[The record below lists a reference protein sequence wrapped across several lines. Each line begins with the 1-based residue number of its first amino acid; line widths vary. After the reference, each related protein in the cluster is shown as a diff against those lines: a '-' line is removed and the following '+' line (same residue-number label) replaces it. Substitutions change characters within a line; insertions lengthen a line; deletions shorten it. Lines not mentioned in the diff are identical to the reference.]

1 MNTPIRDFVT
11 QYAALNA
18 LRYHMPGH
26 KGCGPLGCESLDI
39 TEISGADVL
48 YDSKGIIRESEAHA
62 ASLFGSARTVYSC
75 EGSSLCI
82 RGMLYLATLYGK
94 MQGCDRP
101 LILAGRNAHKAF
113 VTAAAL
119 VDFDVEWLYPEGDDS
134 LMSCRITADCL
145 ERRLASGVKP
155 VAVYITTPDYLGN
168 LVDVAGLASVCHRY
182 GVLLLVDNAHGAY
195 LNFLP
200 ESRHPMALGA
210 DLCCDSAHKT
220 LPVLTGGAY
229 LHIGA
234 SAPAWFRENAE
245 RGLSLFASTSPSY
258 LILQS
263 LDLANLY
270 LASGYRERLA
280 TFAEAVAGLKTRL
293 VARGFTLVGDEP
305 LKICLD
311 AKAYGWQGEELAG
324 YLAAKNVV
332 CEFADP
338 DYVVL
343 MLSTDMGADSLAH
356 LEMILTQVEKRE
368 AILQAPPILPRPKT
382 ALSVRDAV
390 MAPCEELPVADCL
403 GRVLADYAVNC
414 PPAVPIVV
422 CGEVIDSE
430 CVACLEY
437 YGVEKCR
444 VICPTT
450 WAGALSNFGSLV
462 FK

>member
-11 QYAALNA
+11 QYAALEP

-26 KGCGPLGCESLDI
+26 KGCGALGVEALDI
-39 TEISGADVL
+39 TEIPGADVL
-48 YDSKGIIRESEAHA
+48 YDAKGIIRESEDNA
-62 ASLFGSARTVYSC
+62 ASLFGAARTVYSC

-94 MQGCDRP
+94 MQGCERP

-119 VDFDVEWLYPEGDDS
+119 IDFDVEWLYPEGVDS
-134 LMSCRITADCL
+134 LMSCRITPALL
-145 ERRLASGVKP
+145 EARLASGVKP

-168 LVDVAGLASVCHRY
+168 LVDVAGIASVCHRY

-234 SAPAWFRENAE
+234 GAPAWFRENAE
-245 RGLSLFASTSPSY
+245 RGMALFASTSPSY

-280 TFAEAVAGLKTRL
+280 AFVEAVGAMKGRLAG
-293 VARGFTLVGDEP
+293 RGFVFVGEEP
-305 LKICLD
+305 LKLCLQ
-311 AKAYGWQGEELAG
+311 AKSYGWQGDELAAW
-324 YLAAKNVV
+324 LAGKNVV

-338 DYVVL
+338 DFVVL
-343 MLSTDMGADSLAH
+343 MLSCDMDLKP
-356 LEMILTQVEKRE
+356 LEEALVDVPKRT

-382 ALSVRDAV
+382 VLSVREAV
-390 MAPCEELPVADCL
+390 MSACAELPLAECV

-422 CGEVIDSE
+422 CGEEISSE
-430 CVACLEY
+430 SLACLKY

-444 VICPTT
+444 VVGN
-450 WAGALSNFGSLV
+450 AD
-462 FK
+462 

>member
-18 LRYHMPGH
+18 HRYHMPGH

-48 YDSKGIIRESEAHA
+48 YDSKGIIRESEEHA

-94 MQGCDRP
+94 MQGCARP

-234 SAPAWFRENAE
+234 GAPAWFVEHAE
-245 RGLSLFASTSPSY
+245 RGMALFASTSPSY

-270 LASGYRERLA
+270 LASGYRERLEA
-280 TFAEAVAGLKTRL
+280 FVEAVAGMKKRL
-293 VARGFTLVGDEP
+293 IDRGFTLIGDEP
-305 LKICLD
+305 LKLCLQ
-311 AKAYGWQGEELAG
+311 AKSYGWQGDKLAG
-324 YLAAKNVV
+324 WLGTQNVI

-338 DYVVL
+338 DFVVL
-343 MLSTDMGADSLAH
+343 MLSCDMDLQP
-356 LEMILTQVEKRE
+356 LEAALMELPKKE
-368 AILQAPPILPRPKT
+368 AILQAPPILPHPK
-382 ALSVRDAV
+382 AVLSVRNAV
-390 MAPCEELPVADCL
+390 MAPCEELPVEACL
-403 GRVLADYAVNC
+403 GRVLADYGVSC

-422 CGEVIDSE
+422 CGEEIDGD

-444 VICPTT
+444 VVCH
-450 WAGALSNFGSLV
+450 GN
-462 FK
+462 

>member
-11 QYAALNA
+11 QYAASKP

-26 KGCGPLGCESLDI
+26 KGCGPLGVESLDI
-39 TEISGADVL
+39 TEIPGADVL
-48 YDSKGIIRESEAHA
+48 YDAKGIIRESEDNA
-62 ASLFGSARTVYSC
+62 ASLFGSGRTVYSC

-94 MQGCDRP
+94 MQGSDRP
-101 LILAGRNAHKAF
+101 LILAGRNAHKTF

-119 VDFDVEWLYPEGDDS
+119 IDFELEWLYPEEDDS

-155 VAVYITTPDYLGN
+155 VAVYLTTPDYLGN
-168 LVDVAGLASVCHRY
+168 LVDLAGIASVCHRY

-229 LHIGA
+229 LHIGLG
-234 SAPAWFRENAE
+234 APAWFSENAE
-245 RGLSLFASTSPSY
+245 RGMALFASTSPSY
-258 LILQS
+258 LIMQS

-270 LASGYRERLA
+270 IASGYRERL
-280 TFAEAVAGLKTRL
+280 EAFVESVAGMKKRL
-293 VARGFTLVGDEP
+293 IDRGFTLVGDEP
-305 LKICLD
+305 LKLCLQ
-311 AKAYGWQGEELAG
+311 AKSYGWQGDELAAWLG
-324 YLAAKNVV
+324 AQNVI

-343 MLSTDMGADSLAH
+343 MLSCEMDLSRLEETL
-356 LEMILTQVEKRE
+356 LEMPKRK

-382 ALSVRDAV
+382 AMSVRNAV
-390 MAPCEELPVADCL
+390 MCASVELPLAQCL

-422 CGEVIDSE
+422 CGEEISPE
-430 CVACLEY
+430 SLACLEY

-444 VICPTT
+444 VVRD
-450 WAGALSNFGSLV
+450 AD
-462 FK
+462 

>member
-11 QYAALNA
+11 QYAASKP

-26 KGCGPLGCESLDI
+26 KGCGPLGVESLDI

-48 YDSKGIIRESEAHA
+48 YDAKGIIRESEDNA
-62 ASLFGSARTVYSC
+62 ASLFGAARTVYSC

-94 MQGCDRP
+94 MQGSDRP

-119 VDFDVEWLYPEGDDS
+119 IDFELEWLYPEEDDS
-134 LMSCRITADCL
+134 LMACRITPALLDA
-145 ERRLASGVKP
+145 RLASLTASGTKP

-168 LVDVAGLASVCHRY
+168 LVDVAGLSGVCHRY

-234 SAPAWFRENAE
+234 SAPAWFTENAE
-245 RGLSLFASTSPSY
+245 RGMALFASTSPSY
-258 LILQS
+258 LIMQS

-270 LASGYRERLA
+270 IASGYRERLEV
-280 TFAEAVAGLKTRL
+280 FVEAVAGMKKRL
-293 VARGFTLVGDEP
+293 IDRGFTLVGDEP
-305 LKICLD
+305 LKLCLQ
-311 AKAYGWQGEELAG
+311 AKSYGWQGEKLAG
-324 YLAAKNVV
+324 WLEARNMI

-338 DYVVL
+338 DFVVL
-343 MLSTDMGADSLAH
+343 MLSCDMDLKP
-356 LEMILTQVEKRE
+356 LEEALMNVPRRE
-368 AILQAPPILPRPKT
+368 PILQAPPILPHPK
-382 ALSVRDAV
+382 AVLSVREAV
-390 MAPCEELPVADCL
+390 MAPCEELPVEDCP
-403 GRVLADYAVNC
+403 GRTLADYGVNC

-422 CGEVIDSE
+422 CGEEISPE
-430 CVACLEY
+430 SLACLEY

-444 VICPTT
+444 VVRD
-450 WAGALSNFGSLV
+450 AD
-462 FK
+462 

>member
-18 LRYHMPGH
+18 HRYHMPGH

-48 YDSKGIIRESEAHA
+48 YDSKGIIRESEEHA

-94 MQGCDRP
+94 MQGCARP

-234 SAPAWFRENAE
+234 GAPAWFVEHAE
-245 RGLSLFASTSPSY
+245 RGMALFASTSPSY

-270 LASGYRERLA
+270 LASGYRERLEA
-280 TFAEAVAGLKTRL
+280 FVEAVAGMKKRL
-293 VARGFTLVGDEP
+293 IDRGFTLIGDEP
-305 LKICLD
+305 LKLCLQ
-311 AKAYGWQGEELAG
+311 AKSYGWQGDKLAG
-324 YLAAKNVV
+324 WLGTQNVI

-338 DYVVL
+338 DFVVL
-343 MLSTDMGADSLAH
+343 MLSCDMDLQP
-356 LEMILTQVEKRE
+356 LEAALMELPKKE
-368 AILQAPPILPRPKT
+368 AILQAPPILPHPK
-382 ALSVRDAV
+382 AVLSVREA
-390 MAPCEELPVADCL
+390 MMSPCEELPVEACL
-403 GRVLADYAVNC
+403 GRVLADYGVSC

-422 CGEVIDSE
+422 CGEEIDGD

-444 VICPTT
+444 VVCH
-450 WAGALSNFGSLV
+450 GN
-462 FK
+462 

>member
-11 QYAALNA
+11 QYAALES

-26 KGCGPLGCESLDI
+26 KGRGVLGVEALDI
-39 TEISGADVL
+39 TEIPGADVL
-48 YDSKGIIRESEAHA
+48 YDAKGIIRESEDNA
-62 ASLFGSARTVYSC
+62 ASLFGAAHTVYSC

-101 LILAGRNAHKAF
+101 LILAGRNCHKAF

-119 VDFDVEWLYPEGDDS
+119 VDFDIEWLYPLDDEA
-134 LMSCRITADCL
+134 LMSCRITPSAL
-145 ERRLASGVKP
+145 EARLASGVRP

-168 LVDVAGLASVCHRY
+168 LVDVAEIASVCHRY

-229 LHIGA
+229 LHIGLG
-234 SAPAWFRENAE
+234 APAWFSENAE
-245 RGLSLFASTSPSY
+245 RGMALFASTSPSY

-270 LASGYRERLA
+270 VASGYRERLED
-280 TFAEAVAGLKTRL
+280 FVEAVTGMKKRL
-293 VARGFTLVGDEP
+293 VDRGFTLIGDEP
-305 LKICLD
+305 LKLCLQ
-311 AKAYGWQGEELAG
+311 AKSYGWQGDELAAW
-324 YLAAKNVV
+324 LETRNMV

-338 DYVVL
+338 DFVVL
-343 MLSTDMGADSLAH
+343 MLSCDMDLQP
-356 LEMILTQVEKRE
+356 LEAALMELPRKE
-368 AILQAPPILPRPKT
+368 AILQAPPILPRPRKVT
-382 ALSVRDAV
+382 SVREAV
-390 MAPCEELPVADCL
+390 LSASVKLPLAECV
-403 GRVLADYAVNC
+403 GRTLADYTVSC
-414 PPAVPIVV
+414 PPAVPVVV
-422 CGEVIDSE
+422 CGEEISPESLV
-430 CVACLEY
+430 CLEY

-444 VICPTT
+444 VVRD
-450 WAGALSNFGSLV
+450 AD
-462 FK
+462 

>member
-18 LRYHMPGH
+18 HRYHMPGH

-48 YDSKGIIRESEAHA
+48 YDSKGIIRESEEHA

-94 MQGCDRP
+94 MQGCARP

-234 SAPAWFRENAE
+234 GAPAWFVEHAE
-245 RGLSLFASTSPSY
+245 RGMALFASTSPSY

-270 LASGYRERLA
+270 LASGYRERLEA
-280 TFAEAVAGLKTRL
+280 FVEAVAGMKKRL
-293 VARGFTLVGDEP
+293 IDRGFTLIGDEP
-305 LKICLD
+305 LKLCLQ
-311 AKAYGWQGEELAG
+311 AKSYGWQGDKLAG
-324 YLAAKNVV
+324 WLGTQNVI

-338 DYVVL
+338 DFVVL
-343 MLSTDMGADSLAH
+343 MLSCDMDLQP
-356 LEMILTQVEKRE
+356 LEAALMELPKKE
-368 AILQAPPILPRPKT
+368 AILQAPPILPHPK
-382 ALSVRDAV
+382 AVLSVREAV
-390 MAPCEELPVADCL
+390 MSPCEELPVEACL
-403 GRVLADYAVNC
+403 GRVLADYGVSC

-422 CGEVIDSE
+422 CGEEIDGD

-444 VICPTT
+444 VVCH
-450 WAGALSNFGSLV
+450 GN
-462 FK
+462 

>member
-11 QYAALNA
+11 QYAALES

-26 KGCGPLGCESLDI
+26 KGRGVLGVEALDI
-39 TEISGADVL
+39 TEIPGADVL
-48 YDSKGIIRESEAHA
+48 YDAKGIIRESEDNA
-62 ASLFGSARTVYSC
+62 ASLFGAARTVYSC

-94 MQGCDRP
+94 MQGSDRP

-119 VDFDVEWLYPEGDDS
+119 VDFEIEWLYPLEDEA
-134 LMSCRITADCL
+134 LMSCRITPSAL
-145 ERRLASGVKP
+145 EARLASGVRP

-168 LVDVAGLASVCHRY
+168 MVDVAGIASVCHRY

-229 LHIGA
+229 LHIGLG
-234 SAPAWFRENAE
+234 APAWFSENAE
-245 RGLSLFASTSPSY
+245 RGMALFASTSPSY
-258 LILQS
+258 LIMQS

-270 LASGYRERLA
+270 IASGYRERLGA
-280 TFAEAVAGLKTRL
+280 FVDAVAEMKKRL
-293 VARGFTLVGDEP
+293 IDRGFTLVGDEP
-305 LKICLD
+305 LKLCLQ
-311 AKAYGWQGEELAG
+311 AKSYGWQGDA
-324 YLAAKNVV
+324 LAAWLEARNMV

-338 DYVVL
+338 DFVVL
-343 MLSTDMGADSLAH
+343 MLSCDMDLQP
-356 LEMILTQVEKRE
+356 LEAALMELPRKE
-368 AILQAPPILPRPKT
+368 AILQAPPILPRPRKVMT
-382 ALSVRDAV
+382 VREAVLSASV
-390 MAPCEELPVADCL
+390 ELPLVDCL
-403 GRVLADYAVNC
+403 GRTLADYTVSC
-414 PPAVPIVV
+414 PPAVPVVV
-422 CGEVIDSE
+422 CGEEIDAA
-430 CVACLEY
+430 CVACLKY

-444 VICPTT
+444 VICATT
-450 WAGALSNFGSLV
+450 CKGDKG
-462 FK
+462 

>member
-11 QYAALNA
+11 QYAALDA
-18 LRYHMPGH
+18 QRYHMPGH
-26 KGCGPLGCESLDI
+26 KGRGVLGVEALDI
-39 TEISGADVL
+39 TEIPGADVL
-48 YDSKGIIRESEAHA
+48 YDAKGIIRESEDNA

-94 MQGCDRP
+94 MQGSDRP

-134 LMSCRITADCL
+134 LMACPITAGCL
-145 ERRLASGVKP
+145 ERRLTSGVKP

-168 LVDVAGLASVCHRY
+168 LVDVAGLASVCHRQ

-234 SAPAWFRENAE
+234 SAPAWFLENAE
-245 RGLSLFASTSPSY
+245 RGMALFASTSPSY
-258 LILQS
+258 LIMQS

-270 LASGYRERLA
+270 IASGYRERLGN
-280 TFAEAVAGLKTRL
+280 FVEAASSMKARL
-293 VARGFTLVGDEP
+293 SASGYTLVGDEP
-305 LKICLD
+305 LKLCLQ
-311 AKAYGWQGEELAG
+311 AKSYGWQGEELAAL
-324 YLAAKNVV
+324 LAERNVI
-332 CEFADP
+332 CEFADL

-343 MLSTDMGADSLAH
+343 MLSCEMDLSRLEAVLLA
-356 LEMILTQVEKRE
+356 VPKRE
-368 AILQAPPILPRPKT
+368 PILQALPILPRPKT
-382 ALSVRDAV
+382 AMSVRNAV
-390 MAPCEELPVADCL
+390 MAPCEELPVEACL

-422 CGEVIDSE
+422 CGEEIGPESL
-430 CVACLEY
+430 ACLKY

-444 VICPTT
+444 VVCH
-450 WAGALSNFGSLV
+450 GN
-462 FK
+462 

>member
-11 QYAALNA
+11 QYAALA
-18 LRYHMPGH
+18 PLRYHMPGH
-26 KGCGPLGCESLDI
+26 KGCGPLGVESLDI
-39 TEISGADVL
+39 TEIPGADVL
-48 YDSKGIIRESEAHA
+48 YDAKGIIRESEDNA

-119 VDFDVEWLYPEGDDS
+119 VDFDIEWLYPEENDC
-134 LMSCRITADCL
+134 LMACRVTADDL

-168 LVDVAGLASVCHRY
+168 LVDVAGLSAVCRRH

-229 LHIGA
+229 LHIGTG
-234 SAPAWFRENAE
+234 APAWFRENAA
-245 RGLSLFASTSPSY
+245 RGMALFASTSPSY

-263 LDLANLY
+263 LDMANLY
-270 LASGYRERLA
+270 LTSGYRERLA
-280 TFAEAVAGLKTRL
+280 AFAEAVASMKGRL
-293 VARGFTLVGDEP
+293 SAQGFVLIGDEP

-311 AKAYGWQGEELAG
+311 AKAYGWQGFELAAC
-324 YLAAKNVV
+324 LEAQNVV

-343 MLSTDMGADSLAH
+343 MLSCDMDLKP
-356 LEMILTQVEKRE
+356 LEEALMHVPRRE
-368 AILQAPPILPRPKT
+368 AISQAPPILPRPR
-382 ALSVRDAV
+382 AVLSVREAV
-390 MAPCEELPVADCL
+390 MAPCEELPVEACL

-422 CGEVIDSE
+422 CGEEISPE
-430 CVACLEY
+430 SLSCLKY

-450 WAGALSNFGSLV
+450 CAGDKG
-462 FK
+462 

>member
-11 QYAALNA
+11 QYAALEPQ
-18 LRYHMPGH
+18 RFHMPGH
-26 KGCGPLGCESLDI
+26 KGCGPLGVESLDI
-39 TEISGADVL
+39 TEIPGADVL
-48 YDSKGIIRESEAHA
+48 YDSKGIIRESEDNA
-62 ASLFGSARTVYSC
+62 ASLFSAARTVYSC

-119 VDFDVEWLYPEGDDS
+119 VDFEIEWLYPLEDAS
-134 LMSCRITADCL
+134 LMACRITPSTL
-145 ERRLASGVKP
+145 EARLASGVKP
-155 VAVYITTPDYLGN
+155 VAVYVTAPDYLGN
-168 LVDVAGLASVCHRY
+168 LVDVAGLSAVCHRY

-200 ESRHPMALGA
+200 KSLHPMALGA

-234 SAPAWFRENAE
+234 GAPAWFRENAE
-245 RGLSLFASTSPSY
+245 RGMALFASTSPSY

-263 LDLANLY
+263 LDLTNLY
-270 LASGYRERLA
+270 LASGYRERLGA
-280 TFAEAVAGLKTRL
+280 FVEAVGAMKGRL
-293 VARGFTLVGDEP
+293 VARGYTLVGEEP
-305 LKICLD
+305 LKLCLQ
-311 AKAYGWQGEELAG
+311 AKSYGWQGNELAVW
-324 YLAAKNVV
+324 LAEKNVV

-338 DYVVL
+338 DFVVL
-343 MLSTDMGADSLAH
+343 MLSCDMDLRP
-356 LEMILTQVEKRE
+356 LEEALMNVPKRE
-368 AILQAPPILPRPKT
+368 AILQAPPILPRPK
-382 ALSVRDAV
+382 AVLSVREAV
-390 MAPCEELPVADCL
+390 MSACQELPVEDCL

-422 CGEVIDSE
+422 CGEEFSPE
-430 CVACLEY
+430 SLACLQY

-444 VICPTT
+444 VVGD
-450 WAGALSNFGSLV
+450 AD
-462 FK
+462 

>member
-11 QYAALNA
+11 QYAALES

-26 KGCGPLGCESLDI
+26 KGRGVLGVEALDI
-39 TEISGADVL
+39 TEIPGADVL
-48 YDSKGIIRESEAHA
+48 YDAKGIIRESEDNA
-62 ASLFGSARTVYSC
+62 ASLFGAARTVYSC

-94 MQGCDRP
+94 MQGFDRP

-119 VDFDVEWLYPEGDDS
+119 VDFEIEWLYPEEDDS
-134 LMSCRITADCL
+134 LMACRITPSAL
-145 ERRLASGVKP
+145 EARLASGVRP

-168 LVDVAGLASVCHRY
+168 MVDVAGIASVCHRY

-200 ESRHPMALGA
+200 ESRHPMALSA
-210 DLCCDSAHKT
+210 DLCSDSAHKT

-229 LHIGA
+229 LHIGLD
-234 SAPAWFRENAE
+234 APAWFTENAE
-245 RGLSLFASTSPSY
+245 RGMALFASTSPSY
-258 LILQS
+258 LIMQS

-270 LASGYRERLA
+270 VASGYRERLGA
-280 TFAEAVAGLKTRL
+280 FADAVAGLKKRL
-293 VARGFTLVGDEP
+293 VDRGFTLIGDEP
-305 LKICLD
+305 LKLCLQ
-311 AKAYGWQGEELAG
+311 AKSYGWQGLELAALLG
-324 YLAAKNVV
+324 AQNVI

-338 DYVVL
+338 DFVVL
-343 MLSTDMGADSLAH
+343 MLSCDMDLQP
-356 LEMILTQVEKRE
+356 LEAALMELPRKET
-368 AILQAPPILPRPKT
+368 ILQAPPILPRPRT
-382 ALSVRDAV
+382 VTSVREAV
-390 MAPCEELPVADCL
+390 LSASVELPLAECV
-403 GRVLADYAVNC
+403 GRTLADYTVSC

-422 CGEVIDSE
+422 CGEEIDAA

-444 VICPTT
+444 VICATT
-450 WAGALSNFGSLV
+450 CKGDKG
-462 FK
+462 

>member
-11 QYAALNA
+11 QYAASKP

-26 KGCGPLGCESLDI
+26 KGCGPLGIESLDI

-48 YDSKGIIRESEAHA
+48 YDAKGIIRESEDNA
-62 ASLFGSARTVYSC
+62 ASLFGSGRTVYSC

-94 MQGCDRP
+94 MQGSDRP

-119 VDFDVEWLYPEGDDS
+119 IDFELEWLYPLEDEA
-134 LMSCRITADCL
+134 LMSCRITPSAL
-145 ERRLASGVKP
+145 EARLASGVRP

-168 LVDVAGLASVCHRY
+168 LVDVAGIASVCHRY

-229 LHIGA
+229 LHIGLG
-234 SAPAWFRENAE
+234 APAWFSENAE
-245 RGLSLFASTSPSY
+245 RGMALFASTSPSY
-258 LILQS
+258 LIMQS

-270 LASGYRERLA
+270 IASGYRERLEA
-280 TFAEAVAGLKTRL
+280 FVEAVAGMKKRL
-293 VARGFTLVGDEP
+293 IDRGFTLVGDEP
-305 LKICLD
+305 LKLCLQ
-311 AKAYGWQGEELAG
+311 AKSYGWQGEELAAWSG
-324 YLAAKNVV
+324 EKNVV

-338 DYVVL
+338 DFVVL
-343 MLSTDMGADSLAH
+343 MLSCDMDLKP
-356 LEMILTQVEKRE
+356 LEAALMELPKKE
-368 AILQAPPILPRPKT
+368 AILQAPPILPRPK
-382 ALSVRDAV
+382 AVLSVREAV
-390 MAPCEELPVADCL
+390 MAPCEELPVEDCL
-403 GRVLADYAVNC
+403 GRTLADYTVSC

-422 CGEVIDSE
+422 CGEEISPE
-430 CVACLEY
+430 SLACLKY

-444 VICPTT
+444 VIRD
-450 WAGALSNFGSLV
+450 AD
-462 FK
+462 

>member
-11 QYAALNA
+11 QYAALEPQ
-18 LRYHMPGH
+18 RFHMPGH

-39 TEISGADVL
+39 TEIPGADVL
-48 YDSKGIIRESEAHA
+48 YDAAGIIRESEDNA
-62 ASLFGSARTVYSC
+62 ASLFGAARTVYSC

-94 MQGCDRP
+94 MQGHSRP

-113 VTAAAL
+113 ITAAAL
-119 VDFDVEWLYPEGDDS
+119 VDFDIEWLYPEEDDS
-134 LMSCRITADCL
+134 LMACRITPSAL
-145 ERRLASGVKP
+145 ERRLVSGVKP
-155 VAVYITTPDYLGN
+155 VAVYMTTPDYLGN
-168 LVDVAGLASVCHRY
+168 LVDVESLASVCRRH

-195 LNFLP
+195 LNFLS

-234 SAPAWFRENAE
+234 SAPAWFTENAE
-245 RGLSLFASTSPSY
+245 RGMALFASTSPSY

-263 LDLANLY
+263 LDMANLY
-270 LASGYRERLA
+270 VASGYRERLGA
-280 TFAEAVAGLKTRL
+280 FVEAVAGLKARL

-305 LKICLD
+305 LKLCLQT
-311 AKAYGWQGEELAG
+311 KSYGWQGEELAAW
-324 YLAAKNVV
+324 LADKNVI

-343 MLSTDMGADSLAH
+343 MLSCDMDLKP
-356 LEMILTQVEKRE
+356 LEAALMNVPQ
-368 AILQAPPILPRPKT
+368 QAPIVQALPILPRPK
-382 ALSVRDAV
+382 AVLSVREAV
-390 MAPCEELPVADCL
+390 LSASLELPLNECV
-403 GRVLADYAVNC
+403 GRVLADYTVHC

-422 CGEVIDSE
+422 CGEEIDAD

-444 VICPTT
+444 VIC
-450 WAGALSNFGSLV
+450 N
-462 FK
+462 